1 MIAFG
6 KLAHSLVGV
15 LAFALMATG
24 FALADEPTIPD
35 LSDLRAAVNTASKR
49 GDNVLQVAKA
59 LDVLEKRV
67 AKGWAFPAQGRTVTP
82 PAELLAVR
90 EAIEMAKCKG
100 ENADGILKE
109 LELVE
114 KSMTGQVQALVKEI
128 PPNPLPEAKAKVV
141 RVWEYQNANGKVG
154 TISGTDGGD
163 WIEKRPAGEPQSSF
177 KFIRRTER
185 FTELY
190 DKHRNFTMN
199 LFDNG
204 ESEWS
209 VGGPWNRWLK
219 GKWLEE
225 KKP

>member
-1 MIAFG
+1 MIALG
-6 KLAHSLVGV
+6 KLASSLVGV
-15 LAFALMATG
+15 LAFALLATG
-24 FALADEPTIPD
+24 VSLADEPTGPD
-35 LSDLRAAVNTASKR
+35 LTDLRAAVNTASKR

-67 AKGWAFPAQGRTVTP
+67 AKGWTYPALGRTATP
-82 PAELLAVR
+82 PAELLSVR
-90 EAIEMAKCKG
+90 EAIEMAKRKG

-109 LELVE
+109 LELIE
-114 KSMTGQVQALVKEI
+114 KSMTGQVQTLAKES
-128 PPNPLPEAKAKVV
+128 PPNPLPEAKAKVM

-163 WIEKRPAGEPQSSF
+163 WIEKRPPGEPTSNF
-177 KFIRRTER
+177 KFVRRTEK

-190 DKHRNFTMN
+190 DKHRSFTIN

-219 GKWLEE
+219 GKWLEK